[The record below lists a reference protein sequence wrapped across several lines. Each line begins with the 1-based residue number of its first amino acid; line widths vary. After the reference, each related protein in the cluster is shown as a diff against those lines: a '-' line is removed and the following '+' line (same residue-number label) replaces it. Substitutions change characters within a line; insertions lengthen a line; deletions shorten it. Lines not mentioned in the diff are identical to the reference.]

1 MHASTQNLSLIFAKA
16 LKECLLFA
24 FSLLYPLNGHYFVIS
39 GIDRTL
45 SYTPETR
52 SVLDIASAYTVFCKL
67 SNLTVHKISKQVT
80 EICEKWNLK
89 YEAKQVRLCLIQM

>member
-1 MHASTQNLSLIFAKA
+1 M
-16 LKECLLFA
+16 
-24 FSLLYPLNGHYFVIS
+24 NGHYFVIS